1 MREKA
6 KLLTTIETLVKCLEV
21 SGSKIHENIISKII
35 MLKTEIEEIDIYIA
49 TLISARNVKK
59 IKDHFS
65 ELKESGNFC
74 APKMWAVKRKLNVN
88 SKGTEMPQAKKDEA
102 GNL

>member
-6 KLLTTIETLVKCLEV
+6 
-21 SGSKIHENIISKII
+21 HENIISKII

-65 ELKESGNFC
+65 ELTESGNFC